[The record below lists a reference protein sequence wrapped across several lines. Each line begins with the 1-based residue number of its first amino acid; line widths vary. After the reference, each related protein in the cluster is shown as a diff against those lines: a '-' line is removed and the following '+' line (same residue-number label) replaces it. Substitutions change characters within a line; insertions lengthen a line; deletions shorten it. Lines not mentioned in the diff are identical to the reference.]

1 VPDRLRVVLV
11 VAEVA
16 GGIAV
21 HVRSVAIELSGLDVD
36 VMVIGPASSLRAM
49 RLGDGPIATVAA
61 PVGRATPGAWW
72 AVRRQLRRHTRKGS
86 VVHAHGLRAA
96 AVPGVGHGVTLVV
109 TWHNAPLGAGVRQR
123 LHAGLER
130 YVARR
135 AAVVLA
141 ASADLAGRARDA
153 RAPDVRV
160 GFVAAPTPAAPTR
173 SREQVRESLGVEPEL
188 PLVLAVARLHPQKR
202 LDVLLAAAA
211 GWPHSGA
218 GARRVVVAGD
228 GPGRKALDAEITRA
242 DAPVT
247 LLGARD
253 DVADLMAAADVVVLT
268 SEWEARSLVAQEA
281 LRAGVPLVCTNVGGL
296 PELVGDAALLV
307 PVSDPD
313 GVRAAVDRILADT
326 DLRATLIERGQRRA
340 AGWPTPTQ
348 TAAALRD
355 LYLDLRSR

>member
-1 VPDRLRVVLV
+1 VPDRLGVVMV

-21 HVRSVAIELSGLDVD
+21 HVRSLAVELTSLDVD
-36 VMVIGPASSLRAM
+36 VTVIGPTSSLQAM
-49 RLGDGPIATVAA
+49 RLGDGPIPTAAA
-61 PVGRATPGAWW
+61 PVGRATPRAWW
-72 AVRRQLRRHTRKGS
+72 AVRRQLRHARKDS
-86 VVHAHGLRAA
+86 VVHAHGLRAG
-96 AVPGVGHGVTLVV
+96 AVPGVNASTPLVV
-109 TWHNAPLGAGVRQR
+109 TWHNAPLGGGLRRR

-130 YVARR
+130 YVVRR

-141 ASADLAGRARDA
+141 ASEDLAGRARDA
-153 RAPDVRV
+153 GARDVRL

-173 SREQVRESLGVEPEL
+173 TRDQVRESLGVEPGV

-202 LDVLLAAAA
+202 LDVLIAAAA
-211 GWPHSGA
+211 GWPRSGT
-218 GARRVVVAGD
+218 GSRRVIVAGD
-228 GPGRKALDAEITRA
+228 GPQRISLETLITRA

-281 LRAGVPLVCTNVGGL
+281 LRAGVPLVCTDVGGL

-313 GVRAAVDRILADT
+313 GVRAAVDRILT
-326 DLRATLIERGQRRA
+326 DAELRAILVEQGQRRA
-340 AGWPTPTQ
+340 AGWPTPAE
-348 TAAALRD
+348 AAVALRD

>member
-1 VPDRLRVVLV
+1 VPDRLHVVLV

-16 GGIAV
+16 GGIAA
-21 HVRSVAIELSGLDVD
+21 HVRSLAVELPSLDVD
-36 VMVIGPASSLRAM
+36 VTVIAPPGSLQAM
-49 RLGDGPIATVAA
+49 RLTDGRIDTVAA
-61 PVGRATPGAWW
+61 PVGRGTPGAWW
-72 AVRRQLRRHTRKGS
+72 AVRRQLRRLTRKDS
-86 VVHAHGLRAA
+86 VVHAHGLRAG
-96 AVPGVGHGVTLVV
+96 AVPGVGKGVPLVV
-109 TWHNAPLGAGVRQR
+109 TWHNAPIGGPLRRRV
-123 LHAGLER
+123 HVWLER

-141 ASADLAGRARDA
+141 ASEDLAGRARGAGA
-153 RAPDVRV
+153 RDIRV
-160 GFVAAPTPAAPTR
+160 GFVATPTPAAATR
-173 SREQVRESLGVEPEL
+173 TRERVRESLGVEPGL

-202 LDVLLAAAA
+202 LDVLVAAAA

-228 GPGRKALDAEITRA
+228 GPQHSSLEAAITRA

-281 LRAGVPLVCTNVGGL
+281 LRAGVPLVCTDVGGL
-296 PELVGDAALLV
+296 PDLVGDAALLV
-307 PVSDPD
+307 PASDPD
-313 GVRAAVDRILADT
+313 GVRAAVDRILADA
-326 DLRATLIERGQRRA
+326 DLRATLIQRGQQRA
-340 AGWPTPTQ
+340 AGWPTPTEG
-348 TAAALRD
+348 AAALRD